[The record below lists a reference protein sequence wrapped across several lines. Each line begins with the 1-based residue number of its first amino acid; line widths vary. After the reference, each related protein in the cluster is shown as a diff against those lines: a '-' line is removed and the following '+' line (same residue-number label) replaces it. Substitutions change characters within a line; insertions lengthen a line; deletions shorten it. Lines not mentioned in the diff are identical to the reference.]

1 MHMRRRILGQSHID
15 NERVH
20 IEVKWYDKKIETTL
34 FKVNAMKICVF
45 VRIYIIYIIYQE
57 TSFHKKEHT
66 RLTPGFVTRLPRRV
80 PLVEQKLLTLPEHL
94 SSPPVFCEV
103 RVTRSFVLC
112 VCFVDCCLSFCPFSF
127 GHCVVCSS
135 PIYGF

>member
-1 MHMRRRILGQSHID
+1 MFEIVKTRVLKIKEVNKQKIRMHMRRRILGWSHID

-66 RLTPGFVTRLPRRV
+66 RLTPGFVTRLTRRV
-80 PLVEQKLLTLPEHL
+80 PLVEQKLLTLPEHM
-94 SSPPVFCEV
+94 SSPPVF
-103 RVTRSFVLC
+103 L
-112 VCFVDCCLSFCPFSF
+112 
-127 GHCVVCSS
+127 
-135 PIYGF
+135 